1 MPLALRFHLPN
12 FEGEAV
18 DSSDRVHEPSIIV
31 PGARAGSVTEAWKL
45 AYPTVIG
52 MMSTTVMWTVDTM
65 MLGRVGKTELA
76 AAGFG
81 GVLVWTLYTFFV
93 GIVTGV
99 STFVSQAKGGGRP
112 RECSRFAW
120 QGLYL
125 AFFSSLILALF
136 LWKMNWILALA
147 APDPAVTAECLR
159 YTRARL
165 LGAFF
170 LLATFAFHS
179 FFRGIGDM
187 KTPMVIS
194 VFSNA
199 VNIVLDLVLIF
210 GLGPFPAL
218 TTLGA
223 GLATAT
229 ADVSAGLLGLA
240 LFLRPRMNRLYHTR
254 SEHPFQMDSMKR
266 LVRVGAPIGGQ
277 FFLDMGSFSVFMAMM
292 GRLGT
297 DALAASQIGLQVLSF
312 SFMPANGIAKAAT
325 TMVGQ
330 YLGAGRRALA
340 EACGWMVLRM
350 NLVYSTAMALIF
362 LLARR
367 YLFMIFNDDPAVVAM
382 GVKIVPLLA
391 LFQIGDAM
399 QMSYSN
405 ALQGAGDTRF
415 PMLTLALSAWL
426 VFVPLALFFAYRLGL
441 GVVGGWMGGVVHFTV
456 VATILTIRFRRGK
469 WKRTAI

>member
-1 MPLALRFHLPN
+1 MDAHRIN
-12 FEGEAV
+12 
-18 DSSDRVHEPSIIV
+18 EPSIIV

-52 MMSTTVMWTVDTM
+52 MLSSTLMWTVDTM
-65 MLGRVGKTELA
+65 MLGRVGKVELA

-81 GVLVWTLYTFFV
+81 GVLVWTLFTFFV
-93 GIVTGV
+93 GIVQGI
-99 STFVSQAKGGGRP
+99 STFVSQAKGGGRL

-125 AFFSSLILALF
+125 SIGGAAILMLF
-136 LWKMNWILALA
+136 LWKFDWILALA
-147 APDPAVTAECLR
+147 GPDPDVIHECLR
-159 YTRARL
+159 YGRARL
-165 LGAFF
+165 SSAYF
-170 LLATFAFHS
+170 LMATFVFHS

-187 KTPMVIS
+187 KTPMIIS
-194 VFSNA
+194 IVSNI
-199 VNIVLDLVLIF
+199 VNIALDSVLIF
-210 GLGPFPAL
+210 GVGPFPEL

-223 GLATAT
+223 GMATAI
-229 ADVSAGLLGLA
+229 ADFSAAFLGLA
-240 LFLRPRMNRLYHTR
+240 FFLRPAVNRIYHTR
-254 SEHPFQMDSMKR
+254 SEHPFQPRSVLR
-266 LVRVGAPIGGQ
+266 LLRVGTPIGVQ
-277 FFLDMGSFSVFMAMM
+277 FFLDMGSFTVFMAMM
-292 GRLGT
+292 GRLST
-297 DALAASQIGLQVLSF
+297 NALAASQIGIQLLSF

-330 YLGAGRRALA
+330 YLGAGKVALA

-350 NLVYSTAMALIF
+350 NIVYSLFVAAVFLI
-362 LLARR
+362 ARKH
-367 YLFMIFNDDPAVVAM
+367 LFTIFNDDPTVVAY

-399 QMSYSN
+399 QMAYSS

-426 VFVPLALFFAYRLGL
+426 VFVPLALLFAYGLGW
-441 GVVGGWMGGVVHFTV
+441 GVVGGWTGGVAHFTV

-469 WKRTAI
+469 WKKIQL